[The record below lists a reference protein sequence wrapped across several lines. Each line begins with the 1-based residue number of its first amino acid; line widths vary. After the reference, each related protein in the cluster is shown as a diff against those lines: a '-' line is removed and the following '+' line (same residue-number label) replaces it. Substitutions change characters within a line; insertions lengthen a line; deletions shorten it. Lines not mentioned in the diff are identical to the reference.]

1 MKNTKNEEPKTIP
14 EANPQQSG
22 TTFNTMSKEDMEKYL
37 KELSYTVYWQAVV
50 KLITEYD
57 LSIINAILSLDPL
70 KQATDIARAQGQ
82 RIGLYY
88 LNEII
93 KGIFSRLEEPAGGP
107 EQN

>member
-14 EANPQQSG
+14 EANVEQSG
-22 TTFNTMSKEDMEKYL
+22 TTFNTMSKKDMEKYL
-37 KELSYTVYWQAVV
+37 KELSHTVYWQAVV

-82 RIGLYY
+82 RVGLYY

-93 KGIFSRLEEPAGGP
+93 KGLLTKLEEPEGAQ
-107 EQN
+107 E